1 MPLLDTQSCFDFWLS
16 YNDKDIYRAIAF
28 MEGVEDWTL
37 DSDKGVEEHL
47 AKLGKTLD
55 KLGEI
60 DLAQEQAFVEIVAH
74 LKTGRGLRLLMALD
88 KAYPGAAA
96 KVLVH
101 AEDTKNAQ
109 NELCKLFLHR
119 NMIFER
125 LRLLSRIFSE
135 DRFKLVSKALEE
147 AGHEL

>member
-1 MPLLDTQSCFDFWLS
+1 MPLLDTKSCYEFWEN
-16 YNDKDIYRAIAF
+16 YNDNDIYRAIAF

-37 DSDKGVEEHL
+37 DGDPHVEKSIAE
-47 AKLGKTLD
+47 LGKILD

-60 DLAQEQAFVEIVAH
+60 DLNQEQAFVEVVAH

-88 KAYPGAAA
+88 SAYSGAAA

-101 AEDTKNAQ
+101 AEDPKNLD
-109 NELCKLFLHR
+109 NELCKMFLHR

-135 DRFKLVSKALEE
+135 QRFKLVSKALEE
-147 AGHEL
+147 AGHDL